1 MNKIVYIRQC
11 IDDTSS
17 CHEVE
22 NEINVYEFWKKLESM
37 FEQKTVGNKIF
48 LLKKLV
54 NMELKEGIS
63 MTAHLNTFSS
73 MVN

>member
-1 MNKIVYIRQC
+1 
-11 IDDTSS
+11 
-17 CHEVE
+17 
-22 NEINVYEFWKKLESM
+22 M
-37 FEQKTVGNKIF
+37 FEQKTAGNKIF